1 MRRKLLLAFFL
12 SLLSILPA
20 QAEWL
25 IAECSAYTPY
35 DCGTITAT
43 GETVHVGGVACNF
56 LPFGTVVV
64 IDGLETTDTSK
75 SRITAKYLSS
85 CRIKIKQKKESAD
98 FGSKLFWKCWS
109 TTGKISGCRK
119 RLLNV

>member
-1 MRRKLLLAFFL
+1 MRRKLLTILFTLMMPLAT
-12 SLLSILPA
+12 

-43 GETVHVGGVACNF
+43 GENVHVGGVACNF

-64 IDGLETTDTSK
+64 IDGKEYVVNDRCGIENCIDIFMESYEDAIQFRRQYK
-75 SRITAKYLSS
+75 EVY
-85 CRIKIKQKKESAD
+85 IK
-98 FGSKLFWKCWS
+98 
-109 TTGKISGCRK
+109 R
-119 RLLNV
+119 

>member
-1 MRRKLLLAFFL
+1 MRRKLILAFL
-12 SLLSILPA
+12 ISVSSILPA

-64 IDGLETTDTSK
+64 IDGVEYVVNDRCGIDGCIDIFMESYEEAIQFGRQHK
-75 SRITAKYLSS
+75 EVY
-85 CRIKIKQKKESAD
+85 IK
-98 FGSKLFWKCWS
+98 
-109 TTGKISGCRK
+109 R
-119 RLLNV
+119 

>member
-1 MRRKLLLAFFL
+1 MRRKLILAFL
-12 SLLSILPA
+12 ISVSSILPA

-64 IDGLETTDTSK
+64 IDGVEYIVNDRCGIENYIDIFMESYEDAIQFGRRYK
-75 SRITAKYLSS
+75 EVY
-85 CRIKIKQKKESAD
+85 IK
-98 FGSKLFWKCWS
+98 
-109 TTGKISGCRK
+109 R
-119 RLLNV
+119 

>member
-1 MRRKLLLAFFL
+1 MRRKLILAFL
-12 SLLSILPA
+12 ISVSSILPA

-64 IDGLETTDTSK
+64 IDGVEYIVNDRCGIDGCIDIFMESYEDAIRFGRRYK
-75 SRITAKYLSS
+75 EVY
-85 CRIKIKQKKESAD
+85 IK
-98 FGSKLFWKCWS
+98 
-109 TTGKISGCRK
+109 R
-119 RLLNV
+119 

>member
-1 MRRKLLLAFFL
+1 MRRKLILAFL
-12 SLLSILPA
+12 ISVSSILPA

-56 LPFGTVVV
+56 LPFGTVVI
-64 IDGLETTDTSK
+64 IDDREYVVNDRCGIDNCIDIFMESYEDAIQFGRQYK
-75 SRITAKYLSS
+75 EVY
-85 CRIKIKQKKESAD
+85 IK
-98 FGSKLFWKCWS
+98 
-109 TTGKISGCRK
+109 R
-119 RLLNV
+119 

>member
-1 MRRKLLLAFFL
+1 MRRKLMLAFL
-12 SLLSILPA
+12 ISVSSILPA

-56 LPFGTVVV
+56 LPFGTVVI
-64 IDGLETTDTSK
+64 IDGREYVVNDRCGIDGCIDIFMESYEDAIEFGRRYK
-75 SRITAKYLSS
+75 EVY
-85 CRIKIKQKKESAD
+85 IK
-98 FGSKLFWKCWS
+98 
-109 TTGKISGCRK
+109 R
-119 RLLNV
+119 

>member
-1 MRRKLLLAFFL
+1 MKRKLLLTFLL
-12 SLLSILPA
+12 SLSSILPA
-20 QAEWL
+20 HAEWI

-64 IDGLETTDTSK
+64 IDGVEYIVNDRCGIDGCIDIFMESYEEAIQFG
-75 SRITAKYLSS
+75 RQY
-85 CRIKIKQKKESAD
+85 KEVYV
-98 FGSKLFWKCWS
+98 
-109 TTGKISGCRK
+109 K
-119 RLLNV
+119 R

>member
-1 MRRKLLLAFFL
+1 MRRKLIIAFL
-12 SLLSILPA
+12 ISVSSILPA

-56 LPFGTVVV
+56 LPFGTEVV
-64 IDGLETTDTSK
+64 IDGVEYVVNDRCGIDGCIDIFMESYEDAIQFGRQYK
-75 SRITAKYLSS
+75 EVY
-85 CRIKIKQKKESAD
+85 IK
-98 FGSKLFWKCWS
+98 
-109 TTGKISGCRK
+109 R
-119 RLLNV
+119 